1 MLKKTIL
8 IYCAYILS
16 DIGAKTV
23 DKTSSNQQYHDN
35 IRGPEARFIT
45 TLPHTQK
52 QAEIVHYEYKHLPEN
67 GYSL

>member
-8 IYCAYILS
+8 IYCVFIIS
-16 DIGAKTV
+16 DTGAKTV
-23 DKTSSNQQYHDN
+23 EKPSSNQQYHQS

-45 TLPHTQK
+45 TLPPTQK

>member
-1 MLKKTIL
+1 MLEKVIL
-8 IYCAYILS
+8 IYCVFILCDAS
-16 DIGAKTV
+16 AR
-23 DKTSSNQQYHDN
+23 QYHES